1 MDLDVIRK
9 IESWKKL
16 YSEKYFSNKTLKSQH
31 VEKLLLKGLLS
42 ANNVYFDNY
51 SWRFLIRSSRA
62 IRFLSYTRFFY
73 KYYAYKH
80 IQAQILQKT

>member
-51 SWRFLIRSSRA
+51 S
-62 IRFLSYTRFFY
+62 
-73 KYYAYKH
+73 
-80 IQAQILQKT
+80 